1 VATNLTSNISVLKNT
16 SSPGS
21 ISFASKQDLP
31 GVSPIGLSIGDIDGD
46 SKPDLAVANF
56 GSGKVSVWRNNS
68 STSNISFL
76 PALNYASGNGPAEVY
91 IGDIDGDGFPDLSLT
106 NTQNNIVTVLKTPVT
121 PPKLNLGNDTT
132 LCLGDSLLLNAF
144 IPDGSYEWST
154 GKQSAT
160 EQVKGSGT
168 YWVKVNVGSFTVRDT
183 IVVEFKQP
191 PTLNLGSDLSVC
203 DNENKVLKA
212 NVPNAIY
219 LWQDGSS
226 GDALVIKTAGLY
238 WLQVYKDGCAVRDSV
253 NVTVNRAGIMN
264 IGNDTAICSGSE
276 YFIDAFQNDIVTYQW
291 QNGST
296 APQFKI
302 QQPGVYWLK
311 VQYANGCSNMDSIKV
326 LSKQPP
332 SIEWDNDS
340 VYCSSPILLKPN
352 ANSGS
357 YLWQDGST
365 SSTIWATKPGDYTV
379 EIRNECGAAKGTIS
393 ITEGLCEL
401 YMPNAFTPNGDGK
414 NDIFRIKNPQF
425 VREMKMQIFNRWGEV
440 VFITSDSKK
449 GWDGK
454 YKNREQPLGNY
465 VWIISLIDT
474 KGQSKTYSGN
484 VVLIR

>member
-1 VATNLTSNISVLKNT
+1 
-16 SSPGS
+16 
-21 ISFASKQDLP
+21 
-31 GVSPIGLSIGDIDGD
+31 
-46 SKPDLAVANF
+46 
-56 GSGKVSVWRNNS
+56 
-68 STSNISFL
+68 
-76 PALNYASGNGPAEVY
+76 
-91 IGDIDGDGFPDLSLT
+91 
-106 NTQNNIVTVLKTPVT
+106 
-121 PPKLNLGNDTT
+121 
-132 LCLGDSLLLNAF
+132 
-144 IPDGSYEWST
+144 
-154 GKQSAT
+154 
-160 EQVKGSGT
+160 
-168 YWVKVNVGSFTVRDT
+168 VRDT

-401 YMPNAFTPNGDGK
+401 Y
-414 NDIFRIKNPQF
+414 
-425 VREMKMQIFNRWGEV
+425 
-440 VFITSDSKK
+440 
-449 GWDGK
+449 
-454 YKNREQPLGNY
+454 
-465 VWIISLIDT
+465 T
-474 KGQSKTYSGN
+474 KW
-484 VVLIR
+484 